1 MLTKEDLIVGHV
13 YSAKKKRIIG
23 LFTRYYNDRAIIRK
37 LAGGAIQYD
46 SPTIKVGRHYPKNTE
61 EQFLKWAKEDITN
74 ITPEDDW
81 RKAE

>member
-23 LFTRYYNDRAIIRK
+23 LFTSYYNDRAIIRK
-37 LAGGAIQYD
+37 LPGGVIQYD
-46 SPTIKVGRHYPKNTE
+46 SPTVKIGRHYPSITE
-61 EQFLKWAKEDITN
+61 EQFLKWEKEDVTN
-74 ITPEDDW
+74 IIPKDDW